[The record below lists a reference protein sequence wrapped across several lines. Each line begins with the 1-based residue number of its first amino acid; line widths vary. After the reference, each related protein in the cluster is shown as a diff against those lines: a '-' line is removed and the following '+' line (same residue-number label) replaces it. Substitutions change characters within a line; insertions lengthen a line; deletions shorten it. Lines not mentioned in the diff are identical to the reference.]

1 VPREPTA
8 GDSTPSRPSDADPST
23 DSDPAPL
30 EAPPEFENAAF
41 TFEGQIERLQAMV
54 VGINRRG
61 GTTKR
66 IAQVL
71 VLGGIALFAALF
83 FLVIVVGILA

>member
-1 VPREPTA
+1 MPREPTP
-8 GDSTPSRPSDADPST
+8 GDSPHSDSRGAP
-23 DSDPAPL
+23 DSDEESL
-30 EAPPEFENAAF
+30 QAPPEFKSAAF

-61 GTTKR
+61 GATKK

-83 FLVIVVGILA
+83 ILVIVVGVLS